1 MREPAPDCRLPNADL
16 PAEHREGL
24 YGLVMDACGL
34 AALGLFVASAI
45 LWCGGLS

>member
-1 MREPAPDCRLPNADL
+1 MREPAPFPDCRLPT
-16 PAEHREGL
+16 AEHREGL

-34 AALGLFVASAI
+34 AALGLFGWAAL